1 MTRLFSLACLTAS
14 LLGAMAAPVIKSSGF
29 SLVGTQHSG
38 RGFLRESG
46 NGACS
51 DREYISG
58 LPVVAVSAKLAGR
71 KDACGLFAKVNRRDN
86 PDRQY
91 IFQVADVCE
100 GCDKDSLGLTSRALH
115 QFTNSDSLD
124 IDWEFVSADDVEG
137 QSNDDEEHSE
147 TTTSAKTTK
156 TTTSSSKPTNKPSI
170 NDKDDSENDRP
181 TSNSKTH
188 RGRGTWFSDTHGSCG
203 ENFSQNDM
211 IAALNE
217 HDMGAQYGSG
227 SKCGQKIRVS
237 TKEYPGKS
245 VVVRIVDTCPY
256 RYCDTGA
263 VDLSQAAFQ
272 EFAQL
277 GKGVLDLEWH
287 FI

>member
-1 MTRLFSLACLTAS
+1 MARLFSLAFLAAS
-14 LLGAMAAPVIKSSGF
+14 LLGAMSVPIVKSSGS

-46 NGACS
+46 NRACS
-51 DREYISG
+51 DLKYTSG
-58 LPVVAVSAKLAGR
+58 LPVVAVSAELAGR
-71 KDACGLFAKVNRRDN
+71 KDACGLFAKVNRRDS
-86 PDRQY
+86 PDRHY

-137 QSNDDEEHSE
+137 QSHDDEEPSE
-147 TTTSAKTTK
+147 TTTSAKPTK
-156 TTTSSSKPTNKPSI
+156 TTASSSKPTNKPSE
-170 NDKDDSENDRP
+170 DDEDDSENDHP
-181 TSNSKTH
+181 TSNSRTH
-188 RGRGTWFSDTHGSCG
+188 RGRGTWFSDTRGSCG
-203 ENFSQNDM
+203 ESFSQNDM

-217 HDMGAQYGSG
+217 NDMGAQYGSG
-227 SKCGQKIRVS
+227 SKCGQKIRIS
-237 TKEYPGKS
+237 SKEYPGKS

-256 RYCDTGA
+256 RYCDSGA

-272 EFAQL
+272 KFAHL

-287 FI
+287 FV